1 VCKVAGAVLVMV
13 SHIEF
18 IWYATTISHKK
29 ATDEMV
35 SSEDM
40 ADQPMPAD
48 LMAALIQI
56 MTFVSFAVLM
66 FMSLD
71 FSAFFE
77 SEC

>member
-1 VCKVAGAVLVMV
+1 MV